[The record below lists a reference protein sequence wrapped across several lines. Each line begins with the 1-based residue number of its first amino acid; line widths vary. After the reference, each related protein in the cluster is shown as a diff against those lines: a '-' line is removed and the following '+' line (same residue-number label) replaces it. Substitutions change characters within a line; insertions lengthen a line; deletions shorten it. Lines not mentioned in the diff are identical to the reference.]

1 MVNDQNEEREKHEE
15 KEKHEER
22 KKEKVE
28 KPDVNKLKHHIKYI
42 FTLYDIHS
50 K

>member
-1 MVNDQNEEREKHEE
+1 
-15 KEKHEER
+15 KEKRHEER

-28 KPDVNKLKHHIKYI
+28 KQDVNKLKHHIKYI